1 MLTWITKILSLQQI
15 DTFTIKLMDWLVY
28 PIVLLGNLVVSQSSC
43 PTIHRPDIRVLDVK
57 LQSQVIPQQL
67 TTYVCQQLQVPDLET
82 YHAVAFEPLIGNKVA
97 VHHML
102 LFGCD
107 HDLGS
112 FDPHQCGEADTS
124 CRAWMSQYS
133 LGVRGPICLPED
145 VGARFGKDS
154 FKNLLLQVHWNNQ
167 NLSAN
172 FSDDSGF
179 RIYYTTRLRKYD
191 LGNVQIG
198 QNDIAIQPFSETTIN
213 GSCSPQ
219 CTGIFPHSIY
229 LTRTYIH
236 MHYLGIKGRLDLFRN
251 GSLQTVIATDDQYV
265 YDKSPIHNHMTPI
278 EVQAGDE
285 VRLSCTFN
293 SRDGE
298 RKKHR
303 VIHFGE
309 GSEAEM
315 CYAFVS
321 YYPRISGF
329 DQCIQMGNRNINC

>member
-1 MLTWITKILSLQQI
+1 MKTKNTHSRCAQCHALYCTSQIVFDKGSGISSFYIVYSYHDMLTWITKILSLQQM
-15 DTFTIKLMDWLVY
+15 DTFTIKSMDWLVY
-28 PIVLLGNLVVSQSSC
+28 LIVLLGNLVVSQSSC

-67 TTYVCQQLQVPDLET
+67 TTYVCQQIQVPDLET
-82 YHAVAFEPLIGNKVA
+82 YHAVAFEPLIGNKDA

-172 FSDDSGF
+172 FS
-179 RIYYTTRLRKYD
+179 
-191 LGNVQIG
+191 
-198 QNDIAIQPFSETTIN
+198 
-213 GSCSPQ
+213 
-219 CTGIFPHSIY
+219 
-229 LTRTYIH
+229 
-236 MHYLGIKGRLDLFRN
+236 GIKGRLELFRN

-278 EVQAGDE
+278 KVQAGDE

-329 DQCIQMGNRNINC
+329 DQCIQMGDRNINC